1 MSMNVLVI
9 SSSLRAGSNSD
20 QLADAFVK
28 GAKDAGHDVEKI
40 QLKGKKISFCLGCLA
55 CQKTKTGHCIQKD
68 DADDIIQ
75 KIKNADAV
83 VFASPI
89 YYYTLSGQLKTL
101 LDRANPLYQIE
112 YRFRDVYLLL
122 SAAEDEETTPKR
134 AVCCMEG
141 WIDCFTKA
149 KLAGTVFCGGVNDP
163 NEINGSPK
171 IQEAYQLGNH
181 L

>member
-75 KIKNADAV
+75 KIKNADVV

-101 LDRANPLYQIE
+101 LDRANPLYPIE

-122 SAAEDEETTPKR
+122 SAAEDEETTR
-134 AVCCMEG
+134 NIYLAEQNAMSM
-141 WIDCFTKA
+141 TKQEYPEPFIPSLQ
-149 KLAGTVFCGGVNDP
+149 KFISSLESEFDKKVF
-163 NEINGSPK
+163 
-171 IQEAYQLGNH
+171 
-181 L
+181 